1 MIRCGPIIT
10 AAHRAPSGKL
20 RRELERA
27 ESDDNLFYYPSRCMA
42 PKLSQHAD
50 YFGALFLLY
59 FLFHLLTLAFRS
71 SVGSWW

>member
-10 AAHRAPSGKL
+10 AAHRAPSGYEEK
-20 RRELERA
+20 RA
-27 ESDDNLFYYPSRCMA
+27 ESDDNLFYYPSRCVA